1 MDENRSSA
9 PGTLLVV
16 CPHCET
22 TNRLSRDRLADGPK
36 CGHCKGQL
44 FPGRAFAL
52 TAANFDRHVGGDVP
66 LVVDFWAPWCGPC
79 RMMAP
84 AYEEAAARVPP
95 GIHLAKLDTEAEPVI
110 ASRFGIR
117 SIPTLMAFRNG
128 REIARQSG
136 ALIPALV
143 AVDLWAAKGRSL
155 AALAAQSQVQVR
167 TRKDHLI
174 RGCRGIAADQHAH
187 QVHSGPAREIL
198 LGHAL
203 AALL

>member
-1 MDENRSSA
+1 MWVSPEVEDSPRSFQTEHLA
-9 PGTLLVV
+9 LRNLAVLAVLVV
-16 CPHCET
+16 GEEERVEPAVRVKALARVGYVVGRIRRKDPAHELVGQSLALRREIGHRNSREST
-22 TNRLSRDRLADGPK
+22 VPALEFDLRLDRSVFQK
-36 CGHCKGQL
+36 RFL
-44 FPGRAFAL
+44 FSSGI
-52 TAANFDRHVGGDVP
+52 
-66 LVVDFWAPWCGPC
+66 
-79 RMMAP
+79 
-84 AYEEAAARVPP
+84 EAAKQALSEQELVA
-95 GIHLAKLDTEAEPVI
+95 IEV
-110 ASRFGIR
+110 
-117 SIPTLMAFRNG
+117 
-128 REIARQSG
+128 ARQSG

-155 AALAAQSQVQVR
+155 AALATQSQVQVR